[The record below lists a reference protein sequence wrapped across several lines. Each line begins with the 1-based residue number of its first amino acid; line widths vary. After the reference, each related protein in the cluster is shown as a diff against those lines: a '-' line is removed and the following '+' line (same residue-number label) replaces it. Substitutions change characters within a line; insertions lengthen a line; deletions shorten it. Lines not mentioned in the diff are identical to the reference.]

1 MITKAEKHN
10 RMRIASVASAMP
22 EYYYSQQQI
31 FEALCEH
38 WRGKLDKPDVLE
50 RLHQRVSVDGRH
62 LACPI
67 EDYTAM
73 DTWGKANDR
82 WIDVAVDL
90 GQRSV
95 TTALERAGRKKEE
108 IGAMITVSVT
118 GIAAPSIDAKLSNA
132 MDLPLDM
139 RRTPIF
145 GLGCVAGAA
154 GIGQAAD
161 YVRAYPDRIAIL
173 LSVELCSLTWQRM
186 DLSVANMIASGLFA
200 DGSAAVVVT
209 GDKLQA
215 DGPEIVDY
223 RSSLYRDTEYLMGW
237 DISEEGFQIVLSP
250 EVPDA
255 VFRNFPRDVDSFLAN
270 HGMTRKDIGSWIM
283 HTGGPKV
290 LDACSSSLGLPR
302 EAFERSWDCLRRKGN
317 MSSASVLLVLED
329 FMMNNRPASGTYSI
343 LAAVGPG
350 FCSEVVLLRW

>member
-1 MITKAEKHN
+1 MK
-10 RMRIASVASAMP
+10 IASVASAMP
-22 EYYYSQQQI
+22 EHYYSQQKI
-31 FEALCEH
+31 YETLCEH
-38 WRGKLDKPDVLE
+38 WKGKLDRPDVLE
-50 RLHQRVSVDGRH
+50 RLHQRVSVEGRH
-62 LACPI
+62 LAYPI
-67 EDYTAM
+67 EEYESIE
-73 DTWGKANDR
+73 TWGDANDR
-82 WIDVAVDL
+82 WIKAAVDL

-95 TTALERAGRKKEE
+95 TAALKRAHRQKEE

-118 GIAAPSIDAKLSNA
+118 GIAAPSLDAKISNV
-132 MDLPLDM
+132 MDLPLSM

-145 GLGCVAGAA
+145 GLGCVAGAS

-161 YVRAYPDRIAIL
+161 YVRAYPDRIAVL

-200 DGSAAVVVT
+200 DGSAAVVVA
-209 GDKLQA
+209 GDKVAA
-215 DGPEIVDY
+215 DGPEIIDY
-223 RSSLYRDTEYLMGW
+223 RASLYRNTEDLMGW

-250 EVPDA
+250 EVPNA
-255 VFRNFPRDVDSFLAN
+255 VYKNFPNDVDSFLAD
-270 HGMTRKDIGSWIM
+270 HGMKRSDIGTWIM

-290 LDACSSSLGLPR
+290 LDACADSLGLPR
-302 EAFERSWDCLRRKGN
+302 EAFARSWECLRQKGN

-329 FMMNNRPASGTYSI
+329 FMTNRRPPKGSYSI